1 MSRYFVLS
9 FVFLLLA
16 SCGGPYKVA
25 PVSGRITVNGNP
37 LDHASLT
44 FQPVATE
51 GKVDPGPGSGAFTDA
66 EGRYTLT
73 LVGKET
79 RGAVVGKHKV
89 RIYLTPEANVVDK
102 AKKPVKELPER
113 YNAKTTLEY
122 DVPANG
128 TSSADFDL
136 TVP

>member
-1 MSRYFVLS
+1 MSRYFFVPLLVLP
-9 FVFLLLA
+9 LA

-25 PVSGRITVNGNP
+25 PVSGRITLNGDP
-37 LDHASLT
+37 LDHASIT
-44 FQPVATE
+44 FQPVAAE
-51 GKVDPGPGSGAFTDA
+51 GGADPGPGSGAFTDA
-66 EGRYTLT
+66 EGRFTLL

-79 RGAVVGKHKV
+79 KGAVVGKHKV

-102 AKKPVKELPER
+102 AKKPIKALPER

-122 DVPANG
+122 DVTTSG
-128 TSSADFDL
+128 TTSADFHL

>member
-1 MSRYFVLS
+1 MRRFFLLPVLL
-9 FVFLLLA
+9 LLLA

-25 PVSGRITVNGNP
+25 PVSGRITLNGNP

-44 FQPVATE
+44 FQPVAAE
-51 GKVDPGPGSGAFTDA
+51 GKIDPGPGSGAFTDA
-66 EGRYTLT
+66 EGRYTLV

-79 RGAVVGKHKV
+79 KGAVVGKHKV

-102 AKKPVKELPER
+102 AKKRIMDLPEK

-122 DVPANG
+122 DVPTGG
-128 TSSADFDL
+128 TTSADFDL